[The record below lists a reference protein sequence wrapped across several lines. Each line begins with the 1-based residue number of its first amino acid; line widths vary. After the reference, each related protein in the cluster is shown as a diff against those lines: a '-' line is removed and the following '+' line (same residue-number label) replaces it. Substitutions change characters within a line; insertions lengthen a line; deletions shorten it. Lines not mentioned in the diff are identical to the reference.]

1 MDIKEILAEV
11 KRGCAEIID
20 EARIEDL
27 IKNYYEK
34 GENFYVKAG
43 FDPTAPDLHLG
54 HSVVLSK
61 MAFLQKHGARV
72 QFLIGDFTGQIG
84 DPSGK
89 NATRKKLSQEE
100 VLKNAKTYESQVF
113 KILDKNKTDIVFN
126 SKWLNELG
134 AAGIVELT
142 STFSVA
148 RMLEREDF
156 TKRFREQSSISI
168 CEFLYPLLQGYDSVA
183 LKSDIEMGGT
193 DQKFN
198 LLMGRTLQRIYDA
211 KKEQAII
218 MMPLLEGL
226 DGVNKMSKSLNNY
239 IGVTENAK
247 DIYAKIL
254 SISDELGAAGIV
266 ELTSTFS
273 VARMLER
280 EDFTKR
286 FREQSSISICEFLYP
301 LLQGYDSVALKSD
314 IEMGGTDQKFNL
326 LMGRTLQRIYDAKK
340 EQAIIMMPLLEGLD
354 GVNKMSKSLNN
365 YIGVTE
371 NAKDIYAKIL
381 SISDEL
387 MFRYCELLSK
397 KSLKEI
403 ETIKENIQNGSLHPK
418 IVKENL
424 ALELVE
430 RFHSKELADEAKA
443 EFDRVHSANAL
454 PSEIT
459 EFEIGG
465 GSVWLAKALVECGL
479 ENSTSAARRAIV
491 ANSVSVNSQ
500 KVKDEQMQLELGEY
514 ILQIGKRK
522 FARLK
527 VKK

>member
-54 HSVVLSK
+54 HSVVLNK

-198 LLMGRTLQRIYDA
+198 LLMGRTLQRIYD
-211 KKEQAII
+211 
-218 MMPLLEGL
+218 
-226 DGVNKMSKSLNNY
+226 V
-239 IGVTENAK
+239 
-247 DIYAKIL
+247 
-254 SISDELGAAGIV
+254 
-266 ELTSTFS
+266 
-273 VARMLER
+273 
-280 EDFTKR
+280 
-286 FREQSSISICEFLYP
+286 
-301 LLQGYDSVALKSD
+301 
-314 IEMGGTDQKFNL
+314 
-326 LMGRTLQRIYDAKK
+326 KK

-387 MFRYCELLSK
+387 MFRYYELLSK

-430 RFHSKELADEAKA
+430 RFHSKELASEAKA

-454 PSEIT
+454 PSEIA
-459 EFEIGG
+459 EFELSG

-500 KVKDEQMQLELGEY
+500 KIKDEQMQLELGEY

>member
-20 EARIEDL
+20 EARIENL

-198 LLMGRTLQRIYDA
+198 LLMGRTLQRIYD
-211 KKEQAII
+211 
-218 MMPLLEGL
+218 
-226 DGVNKMSKSLNNY
+226 V
-239 IGVTENAK
+239 
-247 DIYAKIL
+247 
-254 SISDELGAAGIV
+254 
-266 ELTSTFS
+266 
-273 VARMLER
+273 
-280 EDFTKR
+280 
-286 FREQSSISICEFLYP
+286 
-301 LLQGYDSVALKSD
+301 
-314 IEMGGTDQKFNL
+314 
-326 LMGRTLQRIYDAKK
+326 KK

-387 MFRYCELLSK
+387 MFRYYELLSK

-403 ETIKENIQNGSLHPK
+403 ETMKENIKNGSLHPK

-430 RFHSKELADEAKA
+430 RFHSKELANEAKA

-454 PSEIT
+454 PSEIA
-459 EFEIGG
+459 EFELSG

-500 KVKDEQMQLELGEY
+500 KIKDEQMQLELGEY